1 MKRPAALW
9 SIPVAAALLLLLPA
23 AASAVTPAAVPLG
36 PGHLPEEAVFT
47 MSNAVAG
54 NSVLAYAVGP
64 GGELTPAGNFS
75 TGGTGTGASLADQGS
90 IVLTPD
96 DQFLLAVNAGDSTIS
111 VFALSSHG
119 PHGPLLTLVDLVGSR
134 GIQPV
139 SLTVHDSVVYVLN
152 AGNAT
157 VPGNIA
163 GFYLSFSGDLAPIR
177 GSVQPLSSSAPVG
190 PAEVAF
196 NPEGTVLVV
205 TEEDTN
211 LIDAFPVHAGGI
223 AHAPV
228 ISPSNGTTPYG
239 FAFSERGALVVS
251 DAASGAL
258 SSYALARN
266 GELTV
271 LSGSIP
277 DGQAA
282 PCWVAISGSY
292 AFTSN
297 AHGNT
302 ISSYRIGGSG
312 TLSLAIA
319 VAASTA
325 LTDTDLAVG
334 GWQNQDLFVH
344 DAGAGEIQEFAI
356 GAGGTLAL
364 VTSVS
369 SLPPASEGL
378 AVA

>member
-1 MKRPAALW
+1 
-9 SIPVAAALLLLLPA
+9 
-23 AASAVTPAAVPLG
+23 
-36 PGHLPEEAVFT
+36 
-47 MSNAVAG
+47 
-54 NSVLAYAVGP
+54 
-64 GGELTPAGNFS
+64 
-75 TGGTGTGASLADQGS
+75 
-90 IVLTPD
+90 
-96 DQFLLAVNAGDSTIS
+96 
-111 VFALSSHG
+111 
-119 PHGPLLTLVDLVGSR
+119 
-134 GIQPV
+134 
-139 SLTVHDSVVYVLN
+139 
-152 AGNAT
+152 
-157 VPGNIA
+157 
-163 GFYLSFSGDLAPIR
+163 
-177 GSVQPLSSSAPVG
+177 
-190 PAEVAF
+190 
-196 NPEGTVLVV
+196 
-205 TEEDTN
+205 
-211 LIDAFPVHAGGI
+211 
-223 AHAPV
+223 V

-334 GWQNQDLFVH
+334 GWQGQDLFVH